1 MSLKWAG
8 GVTIRTG
15 ATFLG
20 PYDSILSSAA
30 IKQDSPSLTM
40 SILIGLFAGGLSGL
54 FGVGGGILI
63 VPALTLVGHMEQR
76 LAHGTSLAA
85 TAPLALAGLV
95 GYTIGGEV
103 DWAVAF
109 LLLLGSVVGAYVGAG
124 LLEKISQRWLTYG
137 FALLLLLTA
146 IRMLIT
152 ATDGAGR
159 GPIDVLM
166 AVSLI
171 GVGLFSGSIAG
182 LMGVGGGI
190 IMVPAGVVLFGLPS
204 ATAKGTSLAV
214 IVPTAIVG
222 TWRNLRAGN
231 ADLRVA
237 AGVGAAGVV
246 SSFLGSQVSIDMDPR
261 LSAVLFAV
269 LLVVAAVRLLLR
281 RVALDRAAA

>member
-1 MSLKWAG
+1 M
-8 GVTIRTG
+8 
-15 ATFLG
+15 
-20 PYDSILSSAA
+20 
-30 IKQDSPSLTM
+30 
-40 SILIGLFAGGLSGL
+40 IGLFAGGLSGL

-63 VPALTLVGHMEQR
+63 VPALTLFGHMEQR

-103 DWAVAF
+103 DWAVA
-109 LLLLGSVVGAYVGAG
+109 LLLLVGSIVGAYVGTG
-124 LLEKISQRWLTYG
+124 LLEKISTRWLTYG

-152 ATDGAGR
+152 TTDGTGR
-159 GPIDVLM
+159 GPIDVSM

-222 TWRNLRAGN
+222 TWRNMRAGN

-237 AGVGAAGVV
+237 AGVGVAGVV
-246 SSFLGSQVSIDMDPR
+246 SSFLASQVSIDMDPR
-261 LSAVLFAV
+261 LSAVLFAA
-269 LLVVAAVRLLLR
+269 LLVVAAVRLLVR